1 MTEIDRVFARF
12 QENKQAA
19 EDRRETLSIPRRG
32 GATGSRAVEVVHVRS
47 ASGPAA
53 QDRAP
58 RKDFRVRAATW
69 EGGFPAREKAP
80 APAPAEIAAADAPE
94 PTAHVMPA
102 WEPAAPE
109 PAQRP
114 AEPEAAAPRK
124 AATPRRE
131 KAPGP
136 AGRRVADPF
145 DAEDD
150 GANCLRCGYAID
162 PLRERRGFLTCAACG

>member
-12 QENKQAA
+12 TDNKQAA

-47 ASGPAA
+47 AGGQAG

-58 RKDFRVRAATW
+58 RKDFRVRALTW

-80 APAPAEIAAADAPE
+80 ARAPEPLPAAAAPE

-102 WEPAAPE
+102 WEPAVAEPAPPAEAPE
-109 PAQRP
+109 PPLRAV
-114 AEPEAAAPRK
+114 A
-124 AATPRRE
+124 PRRE
-131 KAPGP
+131 KAPR
-136 AGRRVADPF
+136 AAERRVADPF
-145 DAEDD
+145 DAADD
-150 GANCLRCGYAID
+150 GANCMRCGYAID
-162 PLRERRGFLTCAACG
+162 PLRERRGLFTCAACG

>member
-12 QENKQAA
+12 TENKQAA

-47 ASGPAA
+47 AGGQAG

-58 RKDFRVRAATW
+58 RKDFRVRALTW

-80 APAPAEIAAADAPE
+80 APAPEPLPAAAASE

-102 WEPAAPE
+102 WEPALAEPTPPVEVPE
-109 PAQRP
+109 PV
-114 AEPEAAAPRK
+114 RK
-124 AATPRRE
+124 APAPRRE
-131 KAPGP
+131 KAERP
-136 AGRRVADPF
+136 AERRVADPF
-145 DAEDD
+145 DASDD

-162 PLRERRGFLTCAACG
+162 PMRERRGLFTCAACG